1 MIYLISC
8 NILICIVS
16 YHIVLYRIVSYCV
29 HISICTNISLQTSH
43 WLVWIAHVHFHATS
57 TDCILYVTFAWLDC
71 WGRHGT
77 LTRSLGCTELA
88 SCISPKGWAT
98 IHFVTI
104 DSCTT
109 IRWLLPCYI
118 YLFLLQ
124 LMSLSCHILSFLLVF
139 FWNMMLHKNDPFC
152 QKVWDHPV
160 IPTSTIRW
168 LHLLLNF
175 AFNLLTEHPT
185 QKLSDS
191 SKSMFDLCHLIVV
204 IPNYVGLCY
213 PLKKIRTKVNII
225 AIVQRF
231 EIQMSWK
238 NCARYLWNYGNLT
251 DGLF

>member
-1 MIYLISC
+1 MSIFQFVLIFHCKRLIGLFELPMFISMQLPRTVSC
-8 NILICIVS
+8 MLHLLDWIVEVATELWLDPWVVQNWQAASLPRGEPPSILS
-16 YHIVLYRIVSYCV
+16 PL
-29 HISICTNISLQTSH
+29 TAALQSDDSC
-43 WLVWIAHVHFHATS
+43 L
-57 TDCILYVTFAWLDC
+57 VTF
-71 WGRHGT
+71 T
-77 LTRSLGCTELA
+77 
-88 SCISPKGWAT
+88 
-98 IHFVTI
+98 F
-104 DSCTT
+104 
-109 IRWLLPCYI
+109 
-118 YLFLLQ
+118 FLLQ

-213 PLKKIRTKVNII
+213 PLKKSGQK
-225 AIVQRF
+225 
-231 EIQMSWK
+231 
-238 NCARYLWNYGNLT
+238 LT
-251 DGLF
+251 

>member
-1 MIYLISC
+1 MACLNCPCSFPCSFHGLYLVCYICLIGLLRSPR
-8 NILICIVS
+8 NFDSILG
-16 YHIVLYRIVSYCV
+16 LYRTGKLHLSQGVSHHPYPPL
-29 HISICTNISLQTSH
+29 TAALQSDDSC
-43 WLVWIAHVHFHATS
+43 L
-57 TDCILYVTFAWLDC
+57 VTF
-71 WGRHGT
+71 T
-77 LTRSLGCTELA
+77 
-88 SCISPKGWAT
+88 
-98 IHFVTI
+98 F
-104 DSCTT
+104 
-109 IRWLLPCYI
+109 
-118 YLFLLQ
+118 FLLQ
-124 LMSLSCHILSFLLVF
+124 LMSLSYHILSFLLVF